1 MNAENKKFTTKH
13 ITMIGMFGAISAV
26 LMLLEFPVPLAP
38 AFIKMDFSDLPVILG
53 GYMLGPLAGFM
64 IILIKIVLNFAFNG
78 TTTAGIGELANF
90 IYSVAYMLPSVFI
103 YRSVRS
109 KKGAVIS
116 LAAGTLIV
124 SVIAILVNLFFT
136 FPVYAKLFGMNMET
150 IVSMGAAVNPFVKD
164 KFSLMLFSVFPF
176 NIFKYLVVSVITFY
190 LYKRTK
196 SLLKF

>member
-1 MNAENKKFTTKH
+1 MNTDNKKITTKH

-53 GYMLGPLAGFM
+53 GYMMGPLAGFM

-78 TTTAGIGELANF
+78 TATAGIGELANF
-90 IYSVAYMLPSVFI
+90 IYSVAYMLPSVLI

-109 KKGAVIS
+109 KRGAVIS
-116 LAAGTLIV
+116 LVAGTFIV
-124 SVIAILVNLFFT
+124 SVIAVLVNLFFT
-136 FPVYAKLFGMNMET
+136 FPVYAKLFGMNMED
-150 IVSMGAAVNPFVKD
+150 IVSMGSAVSPFVKD
-164 KFSLMLFSVFPF
+164 EFSLMLFSVFPF
-176 NIFKYLVVSVITFY
+176 NIFKYLVVSAITFY